1 MSPSVRNVARR
12 SSSQARL
19 HRLLN
24 RYSLYSHRSRPT
36 LRLRRCRFNTHRRSH
51 KHRRIRL
58 LLSLS
63 HTYHLYQKSRPSS
76 QKRLLPILL
85 LPPIRLRQRRP
96 NNPQN
101 RRSTTHRQWT
111 PNLRLP
117 NHRRL
122 QSGRSLLHLSHR
134 RQRKRRS
141 TIHLPQIY
149 KLLLRCPNRLRPN
162 LPLNPPLIPMP
173 SGAP

>member
-1 MSPSVRNVARR
+1 MSPSARNVARR

-19 HRLLN
+19 HKQLN
-24 RYSLYSHRSRPT
+24 LYSHRSRPT
-36 LRLRRCRFNTHRRSH
+36 LHSRRCSTHLRSRRHRF
-51 KHRRIRL
+51 IRL

-111 PNLRLP
+111 PSLRLP

-122 QSGRSLLHLSHR
+122 QSGRSLLRLSHR

-149 KLLLRCPNRLRPN
+149 NLLLRCPNRLRPN
-162 LPLNPPLIPMP
+162 LLLNPLLIPMP
-173 SGAP
+173 SGAS